1 MDALVPPGGMK
12 STPGN
17 ERRMTGDI
25 DQLKQ
30 QYERLQE
37 LASLLSATVL
47 RNAAVGIMK
56 ANYTGANN
64 INHLMTLA
72 EQCFT
77 CAGLPGLKP
86 SIAAGLQAA
95 GHQLMARAVEADAN
109 RQRSEGEEWPNVR
122 RGG

>member
-1 MDALVPPGGMK
+1 
-12 STPGN
+12 
-17 ERRMTGDI
+17 MTGDI

-47 RNAAVGIMK
+47 RNAAVQIIQE
-56 ANYTGANN
+56 NYTGTNN

-95 GHQLMARAVEADAN
+95 GHELMARAVDADTN

>member
-1 MDALVPPGGMK
+1 
-12 STPGN
+12 
-17 ERRMTGDI
+17 MTGDI

-30 QYERLQE
+30 QYQRLQE
-37 LASLLSATVL
+37 LATLLSATVL
-47 RNAAVGIMK
+47 RNAAVQLIQEHYSG
-56 ANYTGANN
+56 TNN

-95 GHQLMARAVEADAN
+95 GHELMARAVEADTN